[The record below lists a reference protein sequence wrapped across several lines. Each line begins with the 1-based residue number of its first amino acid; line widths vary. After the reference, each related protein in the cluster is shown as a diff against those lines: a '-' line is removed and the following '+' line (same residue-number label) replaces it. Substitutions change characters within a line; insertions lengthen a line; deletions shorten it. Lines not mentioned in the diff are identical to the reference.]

1 MVAGVASDVEDVI
14 RVDRDR
20 RVRLGGGMAGNAV
33 RVTDEGGVRR
43 LTFCR
48 PDAYNTITP
57 ELRDELGD
65 ALDAASRPATSG

>member
-1 MVAGVASDVEDVI
+1 
-14 RVDRDR
+14 
-20 RVRLGGGMAGNAV
+20 MAGNAV

-65 ALDAASRPATSG
+65 ASNQLEMIPLAPR